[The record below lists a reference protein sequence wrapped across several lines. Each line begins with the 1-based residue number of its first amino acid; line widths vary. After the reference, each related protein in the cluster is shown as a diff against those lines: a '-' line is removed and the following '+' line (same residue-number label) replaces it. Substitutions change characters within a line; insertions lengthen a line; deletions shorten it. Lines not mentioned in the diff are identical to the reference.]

1 MSITNL
7 DIAHIRNS
15 LKGNLIGSEIYYHSV
30 IGSTMNESKQL
41 ADNGC
46 LEGTVVIAEDQQ
58 SGRGRFN
65 RNWLSNPGKS
75 ITLSVILRPK
85 PEFLSFLNMA
95 STLSVVRTIE
105 KIVDHEVVIKWP
117 NDVKIGNKKVSGIL
131 IETDSNLDKLNYAI
145 FGFGVNVSMNMTNI
159 PELSNSATS
168 LTQETNKSL
177 DRSQILTDILI
188 NFDKLYLEIMDG
200 NSPTLEWKHRLE
212 TIGKFIE
219 VRSGNFVFCG
229 IAREADDDGNL
240 IIDLPD
246 GSTKT
251 VIGGEVTLSV

>member
-95 STLSVVRTIE
+95 STLSIVRTIE

-159 PELSNSATS
+159 PELSN
-168 LTQETNKSL
+168 
-177 DRSQILTDILI
+177 
-188 NFDKLYLEIMDG
+188 
-200 NSPTLEWKHRLE
+200 
-212 TIGKFIE
+212 
-219 VRSGNFVFCG
+219 
-229 IAREADDDGNL
+229 
-240 IIDLPD
+240 
-246 GSTKT
+246 
-251 VIGGEVTLSV
+251 

>member
-7 DIAHIRNS
+7 DITHIQNS

-85 PEFLSFLNMA
+85 PELLSFLNMA

-117 NDVKIGNKKVSGIL
+117 NDVKIGNKKVSL
-131 IETDSNLDKLNYAI
+131 ITKDDINSNWGPWYRMVDGLTISGDVLLEGPEARIIPSLRMYERSVIAS
-145 FGFGVNVSMNMTNI
+145 VS
-159 PELSNSATS
+159 
-168 LTQETNKSL
+168 
-177 DRSQILTDILI
+177 R
-188 NFDKLYLEIMDG
+188 
-200 NSPTLEWKHRLE
+200 TL
-212 TIGKFIE
+212 
-219 VRSGNFVFCG
+219 
-229 IAREADDDGNL
+229 
-240 IIDLPD
+240 
-246 GSTKT
+246 
-251 VIGGEVTLSV
+251 